1 MASSLIHLAVAKKVN
16 EVIRR
21 DEKKILFG
29 SVSPDISQCLGQTK
43 LCSHFLDGNGSDN
56 IPNMDRFLKK
66 YKKNLNDDFVLW
78 YYIHL
83 YTDYFWFKF
92 FLTEIVDNNDMITKL
107 DGEKV
112 KLNGL
117 MLDLYVYNDYTNLN
131 IQLIEKYNL
140 DLEFLYRNN
149 INYDD
154 ILIEE
159 IPKEKMEKLSESIVR
174 IVKNTKIH
182 KTFIFN
188 IYNIEQFINT
198 SSKLITEEILN
209 MKI

>member
-16 EVIRR
+16 EVIQKN
-21 DEKKILFG
+21 ENKILFG
-29 SVSPDISQCLGQTK
+29 AVSPDLSQCLGQTK
-43 LCSHFLDGNGSDN
+43 LYSHFLDGDGADN
-56 IPNMDRFLKK
+56 IPNMGKFLTK
-66 YKKNLNDDFVLW
+66 YKKDLKDDFVLG

-92 FLTEIVDNNDMITKL
+92 FLTEIVDNNDMLTKL
-107 DGEKV
+107 SGEKI

-140 DLEFLYRNN
+140 DLEFLYHND
-149 INYDD
+149 IKYDD

-159 IPKEKMEKLSESIVR
+159 IPKEQMGKLVDSIVK
-174 IVKNTKIH
+174 IVENTKIH

-188 IYNIEQFINT
+188 MQNIEQFINT
-198 SSKLITEEILN
+198 TSKLITEEILN

>member
-16 EVIRR
+16 EVIQK
-21 DEKKILFG
+21 DENKILFG
-29 SVSPDISQCLGQTK
+29 AVSPDISQCLGQTK
-43 LCSHFLDGNGSDN
+43 LYSHFLDGDGVDN
-56 IPNMDRFLKK
+56 IPNMNKFLIK
-66 YKKNLNDDFVLW
+66 YKKDLKDDFVLG

-107 DGEKV
+107 NGEKI

-131 IQLIEKYNL
+131 IQLIEKYNI
-140 DLEFLYRNN
+140 DLEFLYHNN

-159 IPKEKMEKLSESIVR
+159 IPKEQMSKLVDSIVK
-174 IVKNTKIH
+174 IVENTKIH
-182 KTFIFN
+182 KTFVFN
-188 IYNIEQFINT
+188 MQNIEQFINT
-198 SSKLITEEILN
+198 TSKLITEEILN